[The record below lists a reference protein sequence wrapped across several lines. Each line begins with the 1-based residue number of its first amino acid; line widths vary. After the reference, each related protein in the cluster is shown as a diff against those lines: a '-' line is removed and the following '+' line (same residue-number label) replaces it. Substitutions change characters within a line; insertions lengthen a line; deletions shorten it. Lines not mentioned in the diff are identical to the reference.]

1 MWVSLGVQGSRQC
14 RGDDEGEQTGV
25 WRQEVGDSQHG
36 RVC

>member
-14 RGDDEGEQTGV
+14 HGDDEGEQTGV
-25 WRQEVGDSQHG
+25 WRREVGDSQRG